1 MQGVGVI
8 DPFRVKYSTYRHQ
21 ILHINCHGFRKE
33 TTNLNFIY
41 NTCQF
46 YEIKADIV
54 SNVIGNLL

>member
-54 SNVIGNLL
+54 